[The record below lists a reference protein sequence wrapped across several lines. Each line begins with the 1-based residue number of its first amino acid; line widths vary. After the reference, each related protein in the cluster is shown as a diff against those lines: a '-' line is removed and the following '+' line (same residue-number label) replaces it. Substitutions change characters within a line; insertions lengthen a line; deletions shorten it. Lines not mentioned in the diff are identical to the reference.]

1 MSLFHE
7 LKRRNVFRVAAAYV
21 IVGWLIMQVGEVMA
35 PALHLPEWIN
45 SALAFFIILGFPFA
59 LFFAWA
65 FEMTP
70 EGLKKEKD
78 VDRSQSITA
87 QTGQKLNNMIIGLLV
102 LALGYFIFDKFVLDP
117 RRDAELVSAT
127 QEAAGQTLAGAA
139 PVPDAPDDNSIAV
152 LPFVNMSED
161 AGNEFFS
168 DGITEELLNLL
179 AKIPELRVTSRS
191 SAFSFKG
198 QNIDIPTVADK
209 LNVKHVLEGS
219 VRKAGNRVRIT
230 AQLIAA
236 DSDVHMWS
244 ETYDR
249 ELDDIFAIQD
259 EIAREVVTVLQ
270 VQLLGKVPEA
280 AETGS
285 EAYAF
290 YLKGKHF
297 MSQFDPA
304 GTEAS
309 ATAFR
314 QAIEIDPG
322 YAPAWAG
329 LARIQRMRANWGHI
343 DLHAGTEEARQAAHR
358 ALELDETLAD
368 AWAILAHI
376 QWVYDWNWDQSE
388 GTARTALM
396 HGPND
401 ARSLE
406 VAARIAN
413 TLGHFDDGLK
423 YARAAAEVDPLDPTV
438 LRTLAVTHWARG
450 EFLEQQRVTE
460 RVRDL
465 YPERGTS
472 WSNIAFALIAQG
484 RPEEALSLAQNE
496 TSEAFIMGV
505 QAYAYHDLG
514 RSQDAL
520 RALQYIIDNEADWLA
535 YQIAEVYAYMNE
547 VDSAFGWLETA
558 YEMRDGGITYL
569 VGDLTLENLHGDP
582 RWEALLLKVGLLEA
596 WKEAQRWYDEAG
608 S

>member
-1 MSLFHE
+1 MSLFKE
-7 LKRRNVFRVAAAYV
+7 LKRRNVFRVAAAYI
-21 IVGWLIMQVGEVMA
+21 IVGWLIMQVGEVLS
-35 PALHLPEWIN
+35 PALLLPDWIN
-45 SALAFFIILGFPFA
+45 SALAFFIILGFPLA

-65 FEMTP
+65 FELTP

-78 VDRSQSITA
+78 VDRSESITHV
-87 QTGQKLNNMIIGLLV
+87 TGRKLNATIIALLV
-102 LALGYFIFDKFVLDP
+102 LALGYFAVDKFVLDP
-117 RRDAELVSAT
+117 RRDAELVSVT
-127 QEAAGQTLAGAA
+127 QEAAQQTFAATA

-152 LPFVNMSED
+152 LPFVNMSDD
-161 AGNEFFS
+161 AANEFFS

-236 DSDVHMWS
+236 DSDVHIWS
-244 ETYDR
+244 ETFDR

-270 VQLLGKVPEA
+270 LQLLGKVPEA
-280 AETGS
+280 AETS
-285 EAYAF
+285 SKAYAL
-290 YLKGKHF
+290 YLQGKHF
-297 MSQFDPA
+297 MTQFDPA

-309 ATAFR
+309 AAAFR
-314 QAIEIDPG
+314 QAIEIDPE

-329 LARIQRMRANWGHI
+329 LARIQRWRANWGHI
-343 DLHAGTEEARQAAHR
+343 DLHTGTEEARQAAHR
-358 ALELDETLAD
+358 ALELDDTLAD

-423 YARAAAEVDPLDPTV
+423 YAQAAAEVDPLDPTV
-438 LRTLAVTHWARG
+438 LRTLAVTHWARH
-450 EFLEQQRVTE
+450 EFVEQQRVYE

-484 RPEEALSLAQNE
+484 LPEAALSLVQNE
-496 TSEAFIMGV
+496 ASEVFVMGV
-505 QAYAYHDLG
+505 KAYAYHDLD
-514 RSQDAL
+514 RQEDAR
-520 RALQYIIDNEADWLA
+520 RALQFVVDNDADWLA
-535 YQIAEVYAYMNE
+535 YQIAETYAYMNE
-547 VDSAFGWLETA
+547 IEAAFGWLETA

-569 VGDLTLENLHGDP
+569 VGDPTLKNLHGDP
-582 RWEALLLKVGLLEA
+582 RWEALLVKTGLLDA
-596 WKEAQRWYDEAG
+596 WKQAQRWYDEAG